1 MKFCLCFLLLF
12 SIFSAFPDEAA
23 EYTGVIRN
31 AAVSDS
37 AQKGRIE
44 LYVFVN
50 EEKVYPRTTV
60 KGTRNFRIG
69 DTFRFLYRSGDQV
82 RVILC
87 RKSFFRT
94 TILLDAGTASHD
106 ALGELFN
113 KTMKTKTAEV
123 ELGLAVPE
131 GKYRVTLKRS
141 FFAAEDAVACGGTV
155 RGEDFKRRMA
165 DLLIRLQE
173 SPAKERARLL
183 KQQSFRELARYAA
196 DSLEKLDHRI
206 TVRQNGRELFDS
218 WKLGYRKTGR
228 DVTWENVS
236 FEIDWRAGDRID
248 VHFLDADLIDDDVVF
263 KRFTN
268 TPFSIQM
275 LKGCIYGGILSNSG
289 VIFSAEYLGISPAA
303 SGCSE

>member
-155 RGEDFKRRMA
+155 RGEGFKR
-165 DLLIRLQE
+165 I
-173 SPAKERARLL
+173 
-183 KQQSFRELARYAA
+183 
-196 DSLEKLDHRI
+196 
-206 TVRQNGRELFDS
+206 
-218 WKLGYRKTGR
+218 
-228 DVTWENVS
+228 
-236 FEIDWRAGDRID
+236 
-248 VHFLDADLIDDDVVF
+248 
-263 KRFTN
+263 
-268 TPFSIQM
+268 
-275 LKGCIYGGILSNSG
+275 C
-289 VIFSAEYLGISPAA
+289 
-303 SGCSE
+303 

>member
-87 RKSFFRT
+87 RKSFCPGR
-94 TILLDAGTASHD
+94 IIQQDHENQNCGSGAR
-106 ALGELFN
+106 
-113 KTMKTKTAEV
+113 
-123 ELGLAVPE
+123 P
-131 GKYRVTLKRS
+131 RS
-141 FFAAEDAVACGGTV
+141 A
-155 RGEDFKRRMA
+155 
-165 DLLIRLQE
+165 
-173 SPAKERARLL
+173 
-183 KQQSFRELARYAA
+183 
-196 DSLEKLDHRI
+196 
-206 TVRQNGRELFDS
+206 
-218 WKLGYRKTGR
+218 
-228 DVTWENVS
+228 
-236 FEIDWRAGDRID
+236 
-248 VHFLDADLIDDDVVF
+248 
-263 KRFTN
+263 
-268 TPFSIQM
+268 
-275 LKGCIYGGILSNSG
+275 
-289 VIFSAEYLGISPAA
+289 
-303 SGCSE
+303 